1 MTASTLTP
9 EAPEATEPTVLET
22 LITEEIDFRVELR
35 KLSTIEADGGL
46 GLQAEFLGMKM
57 PEHKATIRIDNDGTK
72 TPLWVVGSRYEVV
85 DHREIIKQFAE
96 ALDKADM
103 KAKVTHSVY
112 KGGCRIYSF
121 FTLDKAIDIP
131 GKEEK
136 AYPFFTLTTSHDGAL
151 RLGFMMGA
159 KVGKHY
165 INVSKTMYGATAK
178 HTRGINIDKTLEEVS
193 KALSVFTDEVIPMWQ
208 RMNEIALTPERVKSL
223 VDNAVKRKIISKKNS
238 ENLVINQKQSIWEI
252 YTQVVKE
259 VTKVPD
265 RVGSTKERAFWRNV
279 DVSEYFT
286 KMMTKDTLAK
296 TIGLETEA
304 AE

>member
-1 MTASTLTP
+1 MTAATL
-9 EAPEATEPTVLET
+9 APEATEATVLET

-35 KLSTIEADGGL
+35 KLSTLEADAGL

-103 KAKVTHSVY
+103 KAKVNHSVY
-112 KGGCRIYSF
+112 KNGCRIYSF
-121 FTLDKAIDIP
+121 FTLDQPIDIP
-131 GKEEK
+131 GKTVK
-136 AYPFFTLTTSHDGAL
+136 AYPFFTLTTSHDGSL

-159 KVGKHY
+159 KIGKTY
-165 INVSKTMYGATAK
+165 LNVSKTMYGATAK

-193 KALSVFTDEVIPMWQ
+193 KALTVFTDEVLPMWE
-208 RMNEIALTPERVKSL
+208 RMNEVVLTPEQVKRL
-223 VDNAVKRKIISKKNS
+223 VENAVKRKVISKSKS
-238 ENLVINQKQSIWEI
+238 EDLFDDKERSVWEV
-252 YTQVVKE
+252 YTRIVKE
-259 VTKVPD
+259 VTKVPE

-279 DVSEYFT
+279 DASEYFT

-296 TIGLETEA
+296 TIGLDTEA
-304 AE
+304 TE